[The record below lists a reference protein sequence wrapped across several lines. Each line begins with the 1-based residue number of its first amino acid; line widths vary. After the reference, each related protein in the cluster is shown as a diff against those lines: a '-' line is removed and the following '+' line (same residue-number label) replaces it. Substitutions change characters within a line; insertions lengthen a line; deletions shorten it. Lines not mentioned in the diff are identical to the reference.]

1 MNNDVLLLYASLN
14 FMFVDAYHVFCM
26 EEAKKIFMPAYQNLH
41 AATVDLLK
49 LTKLEV
55 IAVDYKFT
63 LIEN

>member
-1 MNNDVLLLYASLN
+1 MPIMSSVW
-14 FMFVDAYHVFCM
+14 
-26 EEAKKIFMPAYQNLH
+26 KKQKNINPAYQNLH